1 MSRAGTGYEPL
12 PAAFYRRGAEAVARD
27 LLGAVVVSN
36 VGGERTAGRIVETE
50 AYLGA
55 PDPASHAAER
65 IGRTARNES
74 MFGPAGIA
82 YVYFIYGMHW
92 CLNAVTGEPDV
103 ANAVLLRALEPL
115 DGMDAMRER
124 RSVRSGKAPMD
135 RDLMRGPARL
145 TEALGITGAL
155 DGHDLAR
162 PPLIIAR
169 GESFAEPRIGAGPRI
184 GITRAADWPLRFFL
198 RDCPWVSR

>member
-1 MSRAGTGYEPL
+1 MSGAGTGYQPL
-12 PAAFYRRGAEAVARD
+12 PAVFFARGAESVARD
-27 LLGAVVVSN
+27 LLGAVVVSD
-36 VGGERTAGRIVETE
+36 VGGVRAAGRIVETE
-50 AYLGA
+50 AYLGG

-92 CLNAVTGEPDV
+92 CLNAVTGGPDV
-103 ANAVLLRALEPL
+103 ANAVLIRALEPVEGL
-115 DGMDAMRER
+115 DVMRER
-124 RSVRSGKAPMD
+124 RRARSGRAPVD

-162 PPLIIAR
+162 PPLVIAQ
-169 GESFAEPRIGAGPRI
+169 GDSIDNTAVTMGPRI